1 MPMNATIKETLGAET
16 AELRRVMV
24 ERQLRPYDVHDL
36 EVLNRF
42 ISVPR
47 ELFLPGHLASVAY
60 SDLSVEAEGGRRWEP
75 APLVLA
81 RFLQVA
87 EIRPEHKVL
96 LIAGGEGYSA
106 ALLSGLAGEVVA
118 LESDAAIADRARA
131 NLAKVGAGAVRVIV
145 GPLAKG
151 APAEAPFDII
161 LIQGAVEA
169 GLEELLSQLKPN
181 GRLLA
186 FRRPEPKSGIK
197 AVRIDLSNG
206 KVAGERPIFDA
217 AAPRLEEFAQPAAFV
232 L

>member
-1 MPMNATIKETLGAET
+1 MLMNATIKEPLGAET

-42 ISVPR
+42 IAVPR

-81 RFLQVA
+81 RFLQIA
-87 EIRPEHKVL
+87 DIRPEHKVL
-96 LIAGGEGYSA
+96 YIAGGEGYAA
-106 ALLSGLAGEVVA
+106 ALLSGLAGDVVA
-118 LESDAAIADRARA
+118 LESDAAIAERARA
-131 NLAKVGAGAVRVIV
+131 NLAKIGAGAVRVIV